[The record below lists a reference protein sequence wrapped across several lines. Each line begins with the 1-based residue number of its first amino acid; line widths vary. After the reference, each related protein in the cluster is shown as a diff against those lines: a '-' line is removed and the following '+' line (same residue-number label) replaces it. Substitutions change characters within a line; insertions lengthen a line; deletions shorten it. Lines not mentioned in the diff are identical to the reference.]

1 MRIPRRNVLSVGILR
16 LPEPSPLPGLFQRI
30 AWACGI
36 ILVVAVFL
44 WFDRDGLRDNAH
56 PDRPMGFSDVLY
68 FTVVSLTT
76 VGYGDITP
84 VTETARLINAILLT
98 PVRVFLWALFLGTAY
113 ELTVQRYRERVQMD
127 QLRQRLK
134 NHVIICGYGVKG
146 RAIVAELLAHGHKP
160 ENIVIIEPSETEAHE
175 AAAQGLVA
183 LTGDA
188 SAEAIL
194 QAAAI
199 EKASHILAAPNRD
212 DVCVLICL
220 TVRAVAPKIR
230 LIASAR
236 EEENVKLLYRAG
248 ADLVIAPSVS
258 GGRLMAA
265 AVRQVAVPEFLED
278 ILHFGHGVDA
288 AERTVRPEEAGKLV
302 SELSGLAGALVL
314 GVKRGET
321 RCPFHVLKQF
331 RLQAGDVIVYLICAS
346 DCVITPEKGEGND
359 AVAEPAASETP

>member
-1 MRIPRRNVLSVGILR
+1 MRIPRRNVLNVGILR
-16 LPEPSPLPGLFQRI
+16 LPEPHPLPGLFQRI

-36 ILVVAVFL
+36 ILVVAILL

-56 PDRPMGFSDVLY
+56 PHRPMGFSDVLY

-76 VGYGDITP
+76 VGYGDIAP

-127 QLRQRLK
+127 KLRQRLK

-146 RAIVAELLAHGHKP
+146 RAIVAELLAHGHKQ
-160 ENIVIIEPSETEAHE
+160 ENIVVIETSEAEASE

-188 SAEAIL
+188 STEAIL

-199 EKASHILAAPNRD
+199 EKASHVLAAPNRD

-220 TVRAVAPKIR
+220 TVRAIAPKIR
-230 LIASAR
+230 LVASAR

-265 AVRQVAVPEFLED
+265 AVRQIAVPEFLED
-278 ILHFGHGVDA
+278 MLHFGHGVDA
-288 AERTVRPEEAGKLV
+288 AERVVRSEEAGKLV
-302 SELSGLAGALVL
+302 SELSGLQEALVL
-314 GVKRGET
+314 GVKRDIV
-321 RCPFHVLKQF
+321 RYPFHALKHF
-331 RLQAGDVIVYLICAS
+331 RLQPGDVIVYLVCAS
-346 DCVITPEKGEGND
+346 DYVITSKQGEET
-359 AVAEPAASETP
+359 AVNAE

>member
-1 MRIPRRNVLSVGILR
+1 MRMPRRNVLSVGILR

-36 ILVVAVFL
+36 ILFVAVML

-76 VGYGDITP
+76 VGYGDIAP
-84 VTETARLINAILLT
+84 VTEQARLINAILLT
-98 PVRVFLWALFLGTAY
+98 PIRVFLWALFLGTAY

-127 QLRQRLK
+127 RLRERLK
-134 NHVIICGYGVKG
+134 NHVIVCGYGVKG
-146 RAIVAELLAHGHKP
+146 RAIIAELLAHGHKS
-160 ENIVIIEPSETEAHE
+160 ENIVVIEPSEAGANE

-183 LTGDA
+183 LHGDA

-194 QAAAI
+194 RSAAI
-199 EKASHILAAPNRD
+199 EKASHVLAAPNRD

-220 TVRAVAPKIR
+220 TVRAVAPKLR
-230 LIASAR
+230 LVASAR

-278 ILHFGHGVDA
+278 ILKFGHGVDA
-288 AERTVRPEEAGKLV
+288 AERVVRPEEAGKLV
-302 SELSGLAGALVL
+302 SDLPGLEDALVL
-314 GVKRGET
+314 GVKRGAA
-321 RCPFHVLKQF
+321 RCPFHTLKRF
-331 RLQAGDVIVYLICAS
+331 PLEAGDIVVYLLCS
-346 DCVITPEKGEGND
+346 TDCVITPEKGEE
-359 AVAEPAASETP
+359 APAAADSEMP